1 MGRYDDVDPAA
12 LRTHL
17 VRLARLI
24 LELDREGSLLREAPR
39 LQKVLGDLRQRL
51 FAYEV
56 RGTADLDVAEAEEPD
71 AEADPEGE
79 NPDPLVEESL
89 RIVREALERNEE
101 LRDELDGGHSEEN
114 EEDE

>member
-1 MGRYDDVDPAA
+1 MGRYDDIDPAA

-24 LELDREGSLLREAPR
+24 LELDRDGSLLREAPR

-56 RGTADLDVAEAEEPD
+56 RGTADLEATD
-71 AEADPEGE
+71 AGDGDPESE
-79 NPDPLVEESL
+79 DEDSLVEESL
-89 RIVREALERNEE
+89 RIVQEALEREEE
-101 LRDELDGGHSEEN
+101 LRDELGDSHPE
-114 EEDE
+114 EEDDDDE

>member
-1 MGRYDDVDPAA
+1 MGQYDDIDPTA

-24 LELDREGSLLREAPR
+24 LELERDGALLREAPR

-56 RGTADLDVAEAEEPD
+56 RGTADLDATEAPD
-71 AEADPEGE
+71 ADADR
-79 NPDPLVEESL
+79 DPAGDDRDSAVEESL
-89 RIVREALERNEE
+89 RIVREALEREEE
-101 LRDELDGGHSEEN
+101 LRDELEGEPP
-114 EEDE
+114 EDHDDDD